1 MRLLRQIPRFI
12 LIPLLVLAGAAIALA
27 PVPVGSAPGFS
38 LGAKLPQLGKG
49 HIWCVALD
57 PAQPSTMLA
66 GTDAGVYTSGD
77 GGVTWSLTL
86 PGPRVWTAGF
96 DARNPALAFA
106 GTNGDGIY
114 SSADAGRTWQSSS
127 TGLPNQ
133 DVRAMAFGLDGV
145 AAATAAGVAVSP
157 DGHSW
162 HDAGLDGYAVSA
174 IAVAANF
181 PQFTLIAGADG
192 GSLNGGYLFRSTGG
206 GAWEVLQ
213 SGLPAEAVV
222 SSLSAGPIDAAVPKR
237 PLLAATSKG
246 VYRSGD
252 GGTTWTQ
259 SAGITDQVT
268 ATFVTYS
275 PLDPSL
281 AYAAA
286 DAGGS
291 TGGDLFRSADS
302 GTTFGGFDQGL
313 PGGSKN
319 VESLAVGA
327 TNPPTLLAALD
338 PPGAGGA
345 LYLAIDATAPAPPA
359 LTAEAPGAPV
369 PTAAATARPTPTP
382 IHAPSRAAPE
392 PASASGIQGFAA
404 AAFHWPTPLVFE
416 ILFVLVAAYA
426 VVRWRE
432 RYYVEGPP

>member
-1 MRLLRQIPRFI
+1 MRLPRQTPRFI
-12 LIPLLVLAGAAIALA
+12 LIPLLALAGATIVLA
-27 PVPVGSAPGFS
+27 PLTVRGAPGFS
-38 LGAKLPQLGKG
+38 PGAKLPQLAKG
-49 HIWCVALD
+49 HIWSVALD
-57 PAQPSTMLA
+57 PAQPSTIVV
-66 GTDAGVYTSGD
+66 GTDAGAYTSGN

-86 PGPRVWTAGF
+86 PGTRVWTAGF
-96 DARNPALAFA
+96 DVRNPTLAFA
-106 GTNGDGIY
+106 GTNGNGVY
-114 SSADAGRTWQSSS
+114 SSNDAGRTWQASS

-133 DVRAMAFGLDGV
+133 DVRAMAFGLDGI
-145 AAATAAGVAVSP
+145 AAATDAGVAVSP

-162 HDAGLDGYAVSA
+162 HDAGLDGYAISS
-174 IAVAANF
+174 ITVAANF

-192 GSLNGGYLFRSTGG
+192 GSLGGGYLFRSTGG

-213 SGLPAEAVV
+213 SGLPAAAVV
-222 SSLSAGPIDAAVPKR
+222 SSLTAGPIDQAVPKR
-237 PLLAATSKG
+237 PLLVATSKG
-246 VYRSGD
+246 LYRSGD
-252 GGTTWTQ
+252 SGTTWTQ
-259 SAGITDQVT
+259 SSGITDQVT
-268 ATFVTYS
+268 ATFVTFS

-291 TGGDLFRSADS
+291 TGGDLFRSTDS
-302 GTTFGGFDQGL
+302 GTTFAVFDQGL
-313 PGGSKN
+313 PGGTKN

-327 TNPPTLLAALD
+327 TNPPTLVAALD
-338 PPGAGGA
+338 PPGTGGS
-345 LYLAIDATAPAPPA
+345 LYFATDSTAPAPPA

-382 IHAPSRAAPE
+382 THAPARAAPA
-392 PASASGIQGFAA
+392 PTPPSGIQGFAA